1 MQVAPYLG
9 VSYRG
14 MGDACFIKA
23 LFSPG
28 IVLYQCKIQKRK
40 ISVRSS
46 FTKTNREMNP
56 PSTSQYLL
64 SILDNLTISVKVEN
78 T

>member
-1 MQVAPYLG
+1 MQVAPYTG

-28 IVLYQCKIQKRK
+28 IVLYQCKIQKK
-40 ISVRSS
+40 ISFKSS
-46 FTKTNREMNP
+46 FTNTNREMNP
-56 PSTSQYLL
+56 PKQV
-64 SILDNLTISVKVEN
+64 SIYSVF
-78 T
+78 

>member
-1 MQVAPYLG
+1 MQVAPYVG

-28 IVLYQCKIQKRK
+28 IVLYQCKIQKK
-40 ISVRSS
+40 
-46 FTKTNREMNP
+46 K
-56 PSTSQYLL
+56 YLF
-64 SILDNLTISVKVEN
+64 KVLLHKDK
-78 T
+78 

>member
-1 MQVAPYLG
+1 MQVAPYVG

-28 IVLYQCKIQKRK
+28 IVLYQCKIQKK
-40 ISVRSS
+40 NLFKV
-46 FTKTNREMNP
+46 
-56 PSTSQYLL
+56 LL
-64 SILDNLTISVKVEN
+64 HKDK
-78 T
+78 

>member
-1 MQVAPYLG
+1 MQVAPSAG

-28 IVLYQCKIQKRK
+28 IVLYQYIIQKK
-40 ISVRSS
+40 ISLKSS
-46 FTKTNREMNP
+46 FTKTNKEMKLP
-56 PSTSQYLL
+56 KQVSIYLL
-64 SILDNLTISVKVEN
+64 F
-78 T
+78 

>member
-1 MQVAPYLG
+1 MQVAPYVG

-28 IVLYQCKIQKRK
+28 IVLYQCKIQKK
-40 ISVRSS
+40 ISLKSS
-46 FTKTNREMNP
+46 FTKTNREMKP
-56 PSTSQYLL
+56 PQTSQYLL
-64 SILDNLTISVKVEN
+64 NILHNLTISVKMEN
-78 T
+78 TW

>member
-1 MQVAPYLG
+1 MQVAPSAG

-28 IVLYQCKIQKRK
+28 IVLYQYIIQKK
-40 ISVRSS
+40 KNLFKV
-46 FTKTNREMNP
+46 
-56 PSTSQYLL
+56 LL
-64 SILDNLTISVKVEN
+64 HKDK
-78 T
+78 